1 MVFWKHKGKCHLI
14 VSNNEHVRTLKLDDT
29 GIENINCK
37 NVLSRVAPYINV
49 TKRRL
54 LINSFFGSRFHYY
67 PLAWMSYHRNV
78 SNKINPL
85 HEKYLRIVNGG
96 SGSSFEDLL
105 DKDISVP
112 IHVKNV
118 HSLAIK
124 IFKIS
129 KNLFVSIA
137 YKVFEKRNN
146 AYNLRKLDSQC
157 ISWSRKY
164 LIP

>member
-1 MVFWKHKGKCHLI
+1 M
-14 VSNNEHVRTLKLDDT
+14 
-29 GIENINCK
+29 
-37 NVLSRVAPYINV
+37 
-49 TKRRL
+49 
-54 LINSFFGSRFHYY
+54 INSFFGSRFHYY

-118 HSLAIK
+118 RSLVIK

>member
-1 MVFWKHKGKCHLI
+1 MLFKWFSENIQINEDKCHLI

-96 SGSSFEDLL
+96 GGSSFEDLL
-105 DKDISVP
+105 DKDMCPNICQKCALP
-112 IHVKNV
+112 GNKN
-118 HSLAIK
+118 I
-124 IFKIS
+124 
-129 KNLFVSIA
+129 
-137 YKVFEKRNN
+137 
-146 AYNLRKLDSQC
+146 
-157 ISWSRKY
+157 
-164 LIP
+164 